1 MMRTSS
7 REKKARQRGERRQPF
22 AVAIAKS
29 EKRNIGRSTTQQ
41 TPLDIRAR
49 NLEVSVELMAY
60 IARHVSFRLAKYAI
74 HVTRII
80 VRFENVGG
88 PRGAIKCLCKFGVE
102 LPGRGRVIVSS
113 VNPSPRAAFDAA
125 VDATE
130 RAERAVR
137 RSLGRSRRL
146 RKHVDVR
153 VAKPRVAALTHADR
167 SGQARRRPSRG
178 VVKGGN

>member
-29 EKRNIGRSTTQQ
+29 EKRKIGRSTTQQ

-49 NLEVSVELMAY
+49 NLELSVELMTY
-60 IARHVSFRLAKYAI
+60 VARHVSFRLAKYAI
-74 HVTRII
+74 HVTRIT

-88 PRGAIKCLCKFGVE
+88 PRGAIECVCKFGVV
-102 LPGRGRVIVSS
+102 LPGRGSVIVSS
-113 VNPSPRAAFDAA
+113 VNPNPRAAFDAA

-130 RAERAVR
+130 RAVR

-146 RKHVDVR
+146 RNQVDLR
-153 VAKPRVAALTHADR
+153 VAKPRVEALTHVDR
-167 SGQARRRPSRG
+167 SGQGRRGQAAES
-178 VVKGGN
+178 